1 MSHKKQEQAAVKSR
15 KANDA
20 HNSALRRGVQCQSHT
35 ATGTRCSRWTSKGNQ
50 CAQHLRAENGL
61 AIAPSTIA
69 EAGLGLFTTI
79 ARRKGER
86 IVPYLG
92 TPINLVSADER
103 YGGEYVLQLTR
114 TQFIDAAATSSGA
127 GRYSNTARPHN
138 VARKQCRG
146 NNAHF
151 TLNRTTKTAW
161 ITDDKDG
168 VDNSNAQH
176 PCRRRSVHR
185 IRLHVSHSSSAFESD
200 TLTSHPPQKQHLSS
214 ENCLSRPL

>member
-1 MSHKKQEQAAVKSR
+1 MSKKKQEQAAAKSR

-20 HNSALRRGVQCQSHT
+20 HNSAVRRGVQCKSHT
-35 ATGTRCSRWTSKGNQ
+35 TTGARCSRWTGKGNQ

-61 AIAPSTIA
+61 AIIPSTIA

-79 ARRKGER
+79 ARRKGDR

-92 TPINLVSADER
+92 TSVTLTSADER

-138 VARKQCRG
+138 VAKKQCRG

-161 ITDDKDG
+161 ITATRNIHAG
-168 VDNSNAQH
+168 EEVFTAYGSTYPLH
-176 PCRRRSVHR
+176 PPPSSRTRPPPVRRRNS
-185 IRLHVSHSSSAFESD
+185 I
-200 TLTSHPPQKQHLSS
+200 
-214 ENCLSRPL
+214 

>member
-1 MSHKKQEQAAVKSR
+1 MSR
-15 KANDA
+15 KVNRV
-20 HNSALRRGVQCQSHT
+20 HNTASRHAVQCQSYT
-35 ATGTRCSRWTSKGNQ
+35 AAGARCSRWTSRGNK

-61 AIAPSTIA
+61 AIGRSTLA
-69 EAGLGLFTTI
+69 EAGLGLFTI
-79 ARRKGER
+79 IPRRRGER

-92 TPINLVSADER
+92 KSVTLASADER

-161 ITDDKDG
+161 ITATRNIHAGEEVFTAYGSKYRIQLPP
-168 VDNSNAQH
+168 SSQTS
-176 PCRRRSVHR
+176 PPPIRRRNS
-185 IRLHVSHSSSAFESD
+185 I
-200 TLTSHPPQKQHLSS
+200 
-214 ENCLSRPL
+214 